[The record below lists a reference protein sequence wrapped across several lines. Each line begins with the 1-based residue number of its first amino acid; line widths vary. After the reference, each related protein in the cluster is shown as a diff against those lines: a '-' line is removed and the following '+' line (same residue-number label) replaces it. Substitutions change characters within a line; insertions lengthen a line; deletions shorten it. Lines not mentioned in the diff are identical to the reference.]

1 MHIVDLLIFH
11 YFLQLMSE
19 GLAWKSAA
27 KSNEKLVYQ
36 KYAILFLSWMSFND
50 LKNLGQMRQEGSKN
64 DFISKNGE
72 KIAAINW
79 QHQVNQFLE
88 SEENSWNYSK
98 KCQIEIGNKKFNS
111 RDNLF
116 TWLDLLDFATFLF
129 STFSLIWHNFLF
141 FGNFWVDRWQIGN
154 CCQMRQ
160 KVGLSCLKIIDSKRK
175 KQMVLF
181 LISLK
186 WS

>member
-1 MHIVDLLIFH
+1 MQLIS
-11 YFLQLMSE
+11 LV

-79 QHQVNQFLE
+79 QHQVNQLLE

-111 RDNLF
+111 SDNLF

-141 FGNFWVDRWQIGN
+141 FGNFWVDIWQIGN
-154 CCQMRQ
+154 CFQMRQ
-160 KVGLSCLKIIDSKRK
+160 KVGLSCLKIIDSKQK
-175 KQMVLF
+175 TDGALFNLTDMVLN
-181 LISLK
+181 INHAYTK
-186 WS
+186 R

>member
-1 MHIVDLLIFH
+1 
-11 YFLQLMSE
+11 MSV

-27 KSNEKLVYQ
+27 KSNKKLVNQ
-36 KYAILFLSWMSFND
+36 KYAKLFLSWILFND

-98 KCQIEIGNKKFNS
+98 KCQIKIGNKKFNS
-111 RDNLF
+111 SND
-116 TWLDLLDFATFLF
+116 
-129 STFSLIWHNFLF
+129 
-141 FGNFWVDRWQIGN
+141 G
-154 CCQMRQ
+154 
-160 KVGLSCLKIIDSKRK
+160 
-175 KQMVLF
+175 
-181 LISLK
+181 
-186 WS
+186 